1 MKNVLAMMCVVFCI
15 GALRAD
21 ETEELVNSYSL
32 DRRGYQWER
41 ITSANRQSVVALLK
55 ELQSGKRSTVL
66 GGSIVVAST
75 AEEMLIDIGD
85 DETIRAVV
93 SRYHTK
99 ERGPT
104 NITQVVELGQA
115 LAIPYLAVDFVS
127 DKYHYYYE
135 AIDTDGRV
143 ERVMDGDK
151 AYDTARNI
159 VLIATNSRQLPEA
172 VRVSAKA
179 FLKQFSPEKKEAIIS
194 QMTAWWRQ
202 NEPWFATQRF
212 DRVALLPQLQT
223 EVAAPDAHSAG
234 SPHLN
239 LTDQAVPRASPARL
253 LSPIRTLAPQFHWS
267 WFAGGG
273 VAIALLFFV
282 ILRSRWQ

>member
-151 AYDTARNI
+151 AY
-159 VLIATNSRQLPEA
+159 E
-172 VRVSAKA
+172 
-179 FLKQFSPEKKEAIIS
+179 
-194 QMTAWWRQ
+194 
-202 NEPWFATQRF
+202 
-212 DRVALLPQLQT
+212 
-223 EVAAPDAHSAG
+223 
-234 SPHLN
+234 
-239 LTDQAVPRASPARL
+239 
-253 LSPIRTLAPQFHWS
+253 
-267 WFAGGG
+267 
-273 VAIALLFFV
+273 
-282 ILRSRWQ
+282 